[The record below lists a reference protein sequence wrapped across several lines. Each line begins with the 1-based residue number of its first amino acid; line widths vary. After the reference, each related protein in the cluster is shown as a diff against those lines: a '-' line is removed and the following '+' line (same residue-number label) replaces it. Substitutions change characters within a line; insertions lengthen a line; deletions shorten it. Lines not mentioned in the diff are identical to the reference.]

1 MTVRTH
7 AKGSCTTAFHRQFF
21 EIPVI
26 EKIPAHS
33 MTPCKTGAKRSLTIS
48 RRHGSHSGAYGAWSG
63 DGLWRRGGRRRLP
76 GPTACHHRV
85 WSRGIASHDLRRAV
99 HTVACKAHET
109 HVANHIRI
117 PQFRASRQKAAK
129 NWEPSS
135 LMRATT
141 TLMQNACKIDR
152 DLQHIPLPLAISSTN
167 PVPDNKTVEIIYQ
180 RSCSLSYPGNRN
192 EHFPISW
199 DAAAKT

>member
-117 PQFRASRQKAAK
+117 PQFRASRQKAGYGEAQERMAMEQKAGWLWRKKQQQRKRWWWKRWSCMKDEDDDDEEAK
-129 NWEPSS
+129 
-135 LMRATT
+135 R
-141 TLMQNACKIDR
+141 
-152 DLQHIPLPLAISSTN
+152 
-167 PVPDNKTVEIIYQ
+167 
-180 RSCSLSYPGNRN
+180 
-192 EHFPISW
+192 
-199 DAAAKT
+199 